1 MKYLSVVDTDTP
13 QKADVIFLSGG
24 SYPKMPEYAAEL
36 FHVVYVINVT
46 YVINLLKKFC
56 LHAKF

>member
-1 MKYLSVVDTDTP
+1 MGQVEPFGNIMQDVDTDTP

-36 FHVVYVINVT
+36 FHVVYVIN
-46 YVINLLKKFC
+46 YFMLLM
-56 LHAKF
+56 